1 MDAHSMYFLFQ
12 IDNADPPFPR
22 PAGYWWFGCSQ
33 NEGIVPDNN
42 INNDG
47 NVVGNDGGDGGIT
60 FPSNDIGDGGIIF
73 PSDDGDGSNNA
84 QGEWQA
90 CKEPSF

>member
-1 MDAHSMYFLFQ
+1 MQCTFFLFQ

-42 INNDG
+42 NNDG
-47 NVVGNDGGDGGIT
+47 NGVGNGGGEGGIT
-60 FPSNDIGDGGIIF
+60 FPSNDSGAGGITF
-73 PSDDGDGSNNA
+73 PSNDGDGANNV
-84 QGEWQA
+84 QGEGQG
-90 CKEPSF
+90 CKEIYFQAF